1 MKENP
6 EQQVLR
12 SKLLPGI
19 LSAEGFLGSD
29 PRSPAEII
37 QADRLAAEKLG
48 FSHYELAARMRQLTE
63 AGKSGLG
70 RQVIVDGFLAVTVT
84 DAMGAIPCPFSDNY
98 QASKQITQVE
108 NLRTGLTASWS
119 DLNIHMIEK
128 HGFYEGQGSAFRI
141 EPATIASLIEAAG
154 QTGKV

>member
-6 EQQVLR
+6 EQQALR
-12 SKLLPGI
+12 SKLAPGVF
-19 LSAEGFLGSD
+19 SAEGFLGSD
-29 PRSPAEII
+29 TRSPAEII
-37 QADRLAAEKLG
+37 QTDSLTAEKLG
-48 FSHYELAARMRQLTE
+48 FSHHQLAARMRQLTE

-70 RQVIVDGFLAVTVT
+70 RRVVVDSFLAVTVT

-98 QASKQITQVE
+98 RASKQITQVE
-108 NLRTGLTASWS
+108 NLRTGQTATWS

-141 EPATIASLIEAAG
+141 EPATIASLIEPELPAE
-154 QTGKV
+154 